1 MRTNSTAMT
10 EPLRKAVICVLGM
23 HRSGTSCL
31 VGSLQNAGLQLGKH
45 HIHNKYNR
53 KGNRENQDIVDIND
67 AVLDYNGGS
76 WENPPQSLRYTD
88 RHLASARAVI
98 DAFPP
103 GTRWG
108 FKDPRALLTWP
119 LWQEALQGNYLRV
132 GIFRHPLAVAA
143 SLEYRHGSA
152 AMSETQALQIWQ
164 HYNKRL
170 LAEYKRSP
178 FPILCFDWD
187 EALFND
193 KLNSVHQ
200 QLGLPPLAGENQ
212 FYNAGLK
219 NYASRDLSII
229 PWKQRLLYRK
239 LMSIAV

>member
-1 MRTNSTAMT
+1 MRTNPSAMT
-10 EPLRKAVICVLGM
+10 DAQPKDVICVLGM

-45 HIHNKYNR
+45 HTLNKYNR

-76 WENPPQSLRYTD
+76 WEDPPLTLHYAD
-88 RHLASARAVI
+88 EHLASARAI
-98 DAFPP
+98 ISAFPA

-119 LWQEALQGNYLRV
+119 LWQEALAGNYLRV

-143 SLEYRHGSA
+143 SLEYRQGSA
-152 AMSETQALQIWQ
+152 EMSEQRALQIWQ
-164 HYNKRL
+164 HYNKKL

-187 EALFND
+187 EATFHE
-193 KLNSVHQ
+193 KLNRVHE
-200 QLGLPPLAGENQ
+200 QLGLPTLDTSDK
-212 FYNAGLK
+212 FYSSALK
-219 NYASRDLSII
+219 NYDSSDTSII
-229 PWKQRLLYRK
+229 PWRQRLLYKK
-239 LMSIAV
+239 LKDIAL